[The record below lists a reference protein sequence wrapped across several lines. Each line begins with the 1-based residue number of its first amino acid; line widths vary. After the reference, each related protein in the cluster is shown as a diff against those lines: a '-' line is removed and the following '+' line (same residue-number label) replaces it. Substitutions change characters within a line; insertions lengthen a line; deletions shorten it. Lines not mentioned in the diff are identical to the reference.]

1 VEPTVA
7 LVTGAASGIGRAT
20 ALAFGRDARIVV
32 CADIDRAGAEAT
44 AAQIVAAGGVADA
57 VTVDV
62 ADDDSC
68 RTAVEAAVEL
78 GRLATLVNIAGIL
91 LPDDRIDRLSPEL
104 WDRTMAVNVRSVYSM
119 SRHAV
124 AHMKDAGGVIV
135 NTASVHAYA
144 TMPASAAYAASKGAV
159 LALTRQ
165 LALDLTPLGIRVVA
179 VAPGSVDTP
188 MSRQS
193 LGGTGA
199 TTLAELGFDDD
210 PLAVGRV
217 GAPAEI
223 AAAILWLASPA
234 ASFVNG
240 TCLTVDGALLAR
252 LI

>member
-1 VEPTVA
+1 MDPTVA

-20 ALAFGRDARIVV
+20 ARAFGRDGRIVV
-32 CADIDRAGAEAT
+32 CADIDGPGADAT
-44 AAQIVAAGGVADA
+44 AAQIVAAGGAATAVA
-57 VTVDV
+57 VDV

-68 RTAVEAAVEL
+68 QAAIEAAVAV
-78 GRLATLVNIAGIL
+78 GRLATVVNVAGIL
-91 LPDDRIDRLSPEL
+91 LADDRIDRLPPEH

-144 TMPASAAYAASKGAV
+144 TMPGSAAYAASKGAV

-165 LALDLTPLGIRVVA
+165 LALDLTPIGIRVVA

-193 LGGTGA
+193 LAGTGA
-199 TTLAELGFDDD
+199 ATLAELGFVAD
-210 PLAVGRV
+210 PLTVGRV

>member
-1 VEPTVA
+1 VPSTVV

-20 ALAFGRDARIVV
+20 ALAFGAEARIVV
-32 CADIDRAGAEAT
+32 CADIDAAGAADTAARIAETGGEAT
-44 AAQIVAAGGVADA
+44 A

-68 RTAVEAAVEL
+68 RAAVASAGAL
-78 GRLATLVNIAGIL
+78 GRLETLVNIAGIL
-91 LPDDRIDRLSPEL
+91 LPDDRIDRLAPER

-124 AHMKDAGGVIV
+124 PLMSDTGGVIV

-165 LALDLTPLGIRVVA
+165 LALDLTPLRIRVVA

-193 LGGTGA
+193 LAGSGA
-199 TTLAELGFDDD
+199 TSLAELGFDDD
-210 PLAVGRV
+210 PRAVGRV

-234 ASFVNG
+234 AGFVNG

>member
-1 VEPTVA
+1 MDPTVA
-7 LVTGAASGIGRAT
+7 LITGAASGIGRAT
-20 ALAFGRDARIVV
+20 AIAFGNDGRIVV
-32 CADIDRAGAEAT
+32 CADVDAAGAAAT
-44 AAQIVAAGGVADA
+44 AAQIVAGGGTAIPIA
-57 VTVDV
+57 VDV
-62 ADDDSC
+62 ADDESC
-68 RTAVEAAVEL
+68 GAAVKDAAAA
-78 GRLATLVNIAGIL
+78 GRLESLVNIAGIL
-91 LPDDRIDRLSPEL
+91 PADDRIDRLPPEL
-104 WDRTMAVNVRSVYSM
+104 WDKTMAVNVRSVYSM

-124 AHMKDAGGVIV
+124 PYMQQAGGVIV
-135 NTASVHAYA
+135 NTTSVHAFA
-144 TMPASAAYAASKGAV
+144 TMPGSAAYAASKGAV

-193 LGGTGA
+193 LAGSGT
-199 TTLAELGFDDD
+199 TSLAELGFSDD
-210 PLAVGRV
+210 PRAVGRV

-223 AAAILWLASPA
+223 AAAIVWLASPT

>member
-1 VEPTVA
+1 VESTVV

-20 ALAFGRDARIVV
+20 ALAFGSDARIVV
-32 CADIDRAGAEAT
+32 CADIEAAGAEAT
-44 AAQIVAAGGVADA
+44 AAQIVSAGGEATA
-57 VTVDV
+57 VPVDV
-62 ADDDSC
+62 ADDESC
-68 RTAVEAAVEL
+68 RAAVEAAGAH
-78 GRLATLVNIAGIL
+78 GRLETLVNIAGIL
-91 LPDDRIDRLSPEL
+91 LADDRIDRLEPDQ

-124 AHMKDAGGVIV
+124 PLMREAGGVIV

-144 TMPASAAYAASKGAV
+144 TMPGSAAYAASKGAV

-193 LGGTGA
+193 LAGSGA
-199 TTLAELGFDDD
+199 TSLAELGFDDD
-210 PLAVGRV
+210 PRAVGRV
-217 GAPAEI
+217 GAPGEI
-223 AAAILWLASPA
+223 AAAIQWLASPA
-234 ASFVNG
+234 AGFVNG

-252 LI
+252 LV

>member
-1 VEPTVA
+1 MDPTVA

-20 ALAFGRDARIVV
+20 ALAFGRDGRIVV
-32 CADIDRAGAEAT
+32 CADIDGPGADAT
-44 AAQIVAAGGVADA
+44 AAQIVAAGGVANA
-57 VTVDV
+57 VAVDV

-68 RTAVEAAVEL
+68 GAAVETAAAL
-78 GRLATLVNIAGIL
+78 GQLATVVNIAGIL
-91 LPDDRIDRLSPEL
+91 PADDRIDLLEPGQ

-124 AHMKDAGGVIV
+124 GHMKVAGGVIV

-144 TMPASAAYAASKGAV
+144 TMPGSAAYAASKGAV

-193 LGGTGA
+193 LAGTGA
-199 TTLAELGFDDD
+199 STLAELGFDDD
-210 PLAVGRV
+210 PHAVGRV
-217 GAPAEI
+217 GAPDEI